1 MAGLDDLSRGELADI
16 LRRLRILETAS
27 PLQNASIGED
37 GIRVYGGG
45 VINIENGGLVV
56 NGTATIHGV
65 LNADGT
71 INFTGPVTISG
82 PLTISG
88 TTDITGDTTVTGDL
102 DVNGPMKTVGTLSVE
117 GVTTLKNDLNVTTGG
132 RVKAGASE
140 MLPDGTIKAGS
151 GLSLKPSG
159 NGGSGAVDFG
169 NGSQLYATGS
179 GGFAGTAGSSGI
191 YVTGASATIDGGSG
205 EIVVTSDGLRVT
217 TVQLTTQPP
226 NVYIHPT
233 TGVIYRSTA

>member
-71 INFTGPVTISG
+71 ISFSGPVTISG

-88 TTDITGDTTVTGDL
+88 STDITGDTTVTGDL
-102 DVNGPMKTVGTLSVE
+102 DVNGPTHLNGLTDITGDTTVTGDFDVDGPMKTTGTLDVE
-117 GVTTLKNDLNVTTGG
+117 GATTLKSDLTVASGKQINIGDMSLMNFAGGG
-132 RVKAGASE
+132 RINMSTSSVTATDGQGL
-140 MLPDGTIKAGS
+140 MLTGPVVQFFTQSVIMRDIPQT
-151 GLSLKPSG
+151 
-159 NGGSGAVDFG
+159 
-169 NGSQLYATGS
+169 SQAPNVRCDPATGRLM
-179 GGFAGTAGSSGI
+179 
-191 YVTGASATIDGGSG
+191 VC
-205 EIVVTSDGLRVT
+205 V
-217 TVQLTTQPP
+217 
-226 NVYIHPT
+226 
-233 TGVIYRSTA
+233 